1 VSTLFIIGNGFD
13 IWNRLPTS
21 YRNFNEEY
29 KENLDEHINY
39 FDDFCHIDAEW
50 ANFEES
56 LGSFNQDDF
65 HNNAAVQ
72 PSLEELGDDPKRL
85 PGYEDEITIKIEE
98 LVNDIT
104 RAFNSWIRSI
114 DVNAAQKLMHFTFP
128 ACFINFN
135 YTNTLQDVYNIP
147 DVSVLHIHG
156 KVGREIFFG
165 HGRKIDSTR
174 RTNESDEPWFDDAL
188 SEVAQVLENFH
199 KPVDEILARNRVI
212 LEGYVDVE
220 NIVVIGHS
228 VNDIDVP
235 YFQCILNAY
244 PDANWQNYNY
254 ENIEECIDEVSE
266 THKKLLALGV
276 PEQQLESY
284 SSENLEEIYPALST

>member
-1 VSTLFIIGNGFD
+1 MSTLFIIGNGFD

-21 YRNFNEEY
+21 YRDFNEEY
-29 KENLDEHINY
+29 KEHLDEHINY
-39 FDDFCHIDAEW
+39 FDDFCHIDSEW

-65 HNNAAVQ
+65 HDNSAMQ
-72 PSLEELGDDPKRL
+72 PSLEELGDNPKL
-85 PGYEDEITIKIEE
+85 LYGYEDEITIKKEE
-98 LVNDIT
+98 LVNEIT
-104 RAFNSWIRSI
+104 GAFNSWIRSV
-114 DVNAAQKLMHFTFP
+114 DVNAAGKLMHFNFP

-135 YTNTLQDVYNIP
+135 YTTTLQDVYNIS

-156 KVGREIFFG
+156 EVGREMIFG
-165 HGRKIDSTR
+165 HGRKIDSSK
-174 RTNESDEPWFDDAL
+174 RTNESDQPWFDETK
-188 SEVAQVLENFH
+188 SEVAQVLGFFH
-199 KPVDEILARNRVI
+199 KPVDEILARNRAT
-212 LEGYVDVE
+212 LEGYANVE

-254 ENIEECIDEVSE
+254 ENIEEDIDEVSE
-266 THKKLLALGV
+266 THIKLLALGV
-276 PEQQLESY
+276 PEQQLESF
-284 SSENLEEIYPALST
+284 SSEKLKEFYPVP

>member
-1 VSTLFIIGNGFD
+1 MSILFIIGNGFD

-21 YRNFNEEY
+21 YKNFNEEY
-29 KENLDEHINY
+29 KEHLDEHVNY
-39 FDDFCHIDAEW
+39 FDDFCHIDSEW

-65 HNNAAVQ
+65 HDNSAMQ
-72 PSLEELGDDPKRL
+72 PSLEELGDDPKL
-85 PGYEDEITIKIEE
+85 LYGYEDEITIKKEE
-98 LVNDIT
+98 LVDEIT
-104 RAFNSWIRSI
+104 GAFNSWIRTV
-114 DVNAAQKLMHFTFP
+114 DVNAARKLMHFNFP

-135 YTNTLQDVYNIP
+135 YTTTLQDVYNIS

-156 KVGREIFFG
+156 KVGREIIFG
-165 HGRKIDSTR
+165 HGRKIDSSK
-174 RTNESDEPWFDDAL
+174 RTNESDAPWFDETK
-188 SEVAQVLENFH
+188 SEVAQVLGIFH
-199 KPVDEILARNRVI
+199 KPVDEILARNRAT
-212 LEGYVDVE
+212 LEGYVNVE

-254 ENIEECIDEVSE
+254 ENIEEDIDEVSE
-266 THKKLLALGV
+266 THNKLLSLGI
-276 PEQQLESY
+276 PEQQLESF
-284 SSENLEEIYPALST
+284 SSEKLKEFYPVP